1 VRYHEQGSGS
11 TADPLFGYHFAR
23 VWGTIALM
31 ARPGKPQFSG
41 DAEQAERRFL
51 RILAAELGVIDRLS
65 FLRERALLMA
75 NLDWRNGLI
84 TQNQVI
90 SQARQY
96 EAYLTGKPVL
106 ATESLHSAAE
116 EPTKS

>member
-1 VRYHEQGSGS
+1 
-11 TADPLFGYHFAR
+11 
-23 VWGTIALM
+23 M
-31 ARPGKPQFSG
+31 ARGSSERAERLAGRSRRGAG

-51 RILAAELGVIDRLS
+51 RILAEELGGVIDRLS

-106 ATESLHSAAE
+106 ATESSHSAVE